1 MADDSEPPSG
11 PESCHGAVQQ
21 RPGYG
26 WRPSLLYSQHFGLPP
41 VLDSRDLLWLES
53 VVRKLGDSSWPGYAR
68 ASALA
73 PPADQPGSK
82 VHREMGGGLSEVY
95 EQHGKWKV
103 SLDVN
108 HFAPSEIAVKM
119 EGGFLEIT
127 GKHDER
133 QDAHGYI
140 SRCFIRK
147 YKLPV
152 GVDAETIQSF
162 SRLEMEFSVKT
173 EAPVPQGEPQDDLA
187 GEGCA
192 LGQGLPAGGKEAA
205 REKPGGESASG
216 QSEADDEVHRA
227 VDLPAVAP
235 DQSSTEAG
243 EAPAL
248 GLAEGPQEG
257 DGEQRGAKQVEAG
270 VEGKQEGAEE
280 GLENAEAAD
289 MGAVEGLKEPDAPP
303 TLEKT
308 GTPLTSEQ
316 SEALQTP
323 EQPEA
328 SPIPEET
335 GAPQTPEQPEAS
347 PNPEETGA
355 PQTPEQTEGPSTP
368 DTITFDQEEHAELE
382 QVRELQE
389 PAEEREMQH
398 VEEEHEHLT
407 TQEVMEEVPPL
418 VDVQEELLAKK
429 LETTK

>member
-1 MADDSEPPSG
+1 MSSVGIPPSS
-11 PESCHGAVQQ
+11 PHCRPLRTVQQ

-95 EQHGKWKV
+95 DQHGKWKV

-162 SRLEMEFSVKT
+162 LS
-173 EAPVPQGEPQDDLA
+173 
-187 GEGCA
+187 
-192 LGQGLPAGGKEAA
+192 
-205 REKPGGESASG
+205 
-216 QSEADDEVHRA
+216 
-227 VDLPAVAP
+227 
-235 DQSSTEAG
+235 
-243 EAPAL
+243 
-248 GLAEGPQEG
+248 G
-257 DGEQRGAKQVEAG
+257 DGILSVEASFPDIPKPAD
-270 VEGKQEGAEE
+270 VVIPVQVHYFNKFHFDVSK
-280 GLENAEAAD
+280 LELLSLQNRVKLFKLQSNLRLLLFQKKLEF
-289 MGAVEGLKEPDAPP
+289 LK
-303 TLEKT
+303 L
-308 GTPLTSEQ
+308 Q
-316 SEALQTP
+316 SKLRVLPLQTP
-323 EQPEA
+323 
-328 SPIPEET
+328 
-335 GAPQTPEQPEAS
+335 
-347 PNPEETGA
+347 
-355 PQTPEQTEGPSTP
+355 
-368 DTITFDQEEHAELE
+368 
-382 QVRELQE
+382 
-389 PAEEREMQH
+389 
-398 VEEEHEHLT
+398 
-407 TQEVMEEVPPL
+407 
-418 VDVQEELLAKK
+418 
-429 LETTK
+429 